1 MIPAEETFDRT
12 FSFEPR
18 FSQEDPPE
26 TLAALIQQFIQRT
39 K

>member
-12 FSFEPR
+12 FTFEHR

-26 TLAALIQQFIQRT
+26 TPVALIRQFIQMT